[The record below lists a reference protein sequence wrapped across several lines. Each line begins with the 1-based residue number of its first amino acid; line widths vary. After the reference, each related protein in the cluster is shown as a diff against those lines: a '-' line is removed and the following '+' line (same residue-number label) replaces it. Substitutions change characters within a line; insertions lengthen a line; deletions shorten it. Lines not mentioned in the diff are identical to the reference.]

1 MKAPTIQV
9 IGVPGM
15 PEVVEGVDVA
25 ALIVEAV
32 RKAELN
38 IVERDIFV
46 VAQKIVSKAEGRIV
60 RLQTVEPSSRAKEW
74 AAAYDKDARVVE
86 VVLRE
91 SKRIVRMDRGVLISE
106 TEHGFICAN
115 AGVDTS
121 NVAEGTVTLLPKDP
135 DASARKI
142 RASLER
148 TFGAELAV
156 IVSDTFGRPWR
167 DGLVNVALGVS
178 GIAPLIDYR
187 GQEDSHGRPMKVTVM
202 AIADELASAAE
213 LVMKKSAGIPVAIVR
228 GFDYQQSEASGREL
242 IRAASLDLFR

>member
-1 MKAPTIQV
+1 MTNIEL
-9 IGVPGM
+9 IGVPGI
-15 PEVVEGVDVA
+15 PEVVVGDDIA
-25 ALIVEAV
+25 ALTARGLRDAGIEAGDGDV
-32 RKAELN
+32 
-38 IVERDIFV
+38 FV
-46 VAQKIVSKAEGRIV
+46 VAQKIISKAEGRVVNLDSI
-60 RLQTVEPSSRAKEW
+60 EPSPRARDW
-74 AAAYDKDARVVE
+74 AAAFDKDARVVE

-135 DASARKI
+135 DASARRI
-142 RASLER
+142 RAGLEEALR
-148 TFGAELAV
+148 VRIAV

-228 GFDYQQSEASGREL
+228 GFDYELREASSGEL
-242 IRAASLDLFR
+242 IRPAELDLFR

>member
-1 MKAPTIQV
+1 MNAKTIQV
-9 IGVPGM
+9 IGVTGL
-15 PEVVEGVDVA
+15 PEVLEGDDVA
-25 ALIVEAV
+25 SLIVAAV
-32 RKAELN
+32 RQAELN

-60 RLQTVEPSSRAKEW
+60 HLDSIEPSARAIEW

-91 SKRIVRMDRGVLISE
+91 SRRIVRMESGVLISE
-106 TEHGFICAN
+106 TEHGFVCAN

-121 NVAEGTVTLLPKDP
+121 NVREGTVTLLPKDS
-135 DASARKI
+135 DVSAQKI
-142 RASLER
+142 RALLEEAL
-148 TFGAELAV
+148 GVGLAV

-167 DGLVNVALGVS
+167 QGLVNVALGVS

-187 GQEDSHGRPMKVTVM
+187 GQADSHGRAMKVTVM

-213 LVMKKSAGIPVAIVR
+213 LVMKKSASVPVAIIR
-228 GFDYQQSEASGREL
+228 GFDYEASEASGRDL
-242 IRAASLDLFR
+242 VRAAELDLFR